1 MRDGR
6 AATRLIRAP
15 MIRIQRPLSHTFKR
29 FTESSKAGGIVLIAC
44 TLLSL
49 SIANSALG
57 PAWLGFWHQY
67 VAGLSIE
74 HWVNDAL
81 MAIFFLL
88 IGLEIKR
95 EILEGQLSSRDQITL
110 PVVAAAAGMAVP
122 ALVYVFFN
130 METPETLRGWAI
142 PAATDIAFALCLFSL
157 VGKRAPLSLKVL
169 LTAIAVVDDMGA
181 IVIIALFYT
190 AELSLAYLL
199 GAAVCLAVLMI
210 LNRSGQ
216 MRLWPYL
223 LVGAFLWFFVFKS
236 GLHATIAGVLTALT
250 IPLRTRTPEQLSP
263 LKRLEHGLHPWVA
276 FAILPIFAFANAGVD
291 LQGLS
296 LAMLLEPLPLGIA
309 AGLFI
314 GKQIGI
320 FGSCWLMI
328 KLGWA
333 RMPFGAGWTSLYGMT
348 ILCGVG
354 FTMSLFIGGLAFDTP
369 LYLNEV
375 RLGIL
380 VGSLIS
386 SLAGIAVLALAPRK
400 QAGNAVA

>member
-1 MRDGR
+1 MSQMAQWGPARMLLNFFR
-6 AATRLIRAP
+6 MEA
-15 MIRIQRPLSHTFKR
+15 
-29 FTESSKAGGIVLIAC
+29 AGGLLLLLAAAVAIVMR
-44 TLLSL
+44 
-49 SIANSALG
+49 NSD
-57 PAWLGFWHQY
+57 Y
-67 VAGLSIE
+67 AGLYDLLQNFPMTFGLGAYSLTKPAVLWI
-74 HWVNDAL
+74 NDGL

-88 IGLEIKR
+88 VGLEIKR

-110 PVVAAAAGMAVP
+110 PVVAAAAGMVVP

-130 METPETLRGWAI
+130 IDTPETLSGWAI

-157 VGKRAPLSLKVL
+157 VGSRAPLSLKVL

-199 GAAVCLAVLMI
+199 GAAVCLALLII

-236 GLHATIAGVLTALT
+236 GLHATIAGVLAALT
-250 IPLRTRTPEQLSP
+250 IPLRTRSPEQVSP

-296 LAMLLEPLPLGIA
+296 MDLLLEPLPLGIA

-320 FGSCWLMI
+320 FGSCWLLI
-328 KLGWA
+328 KMGWA
-333 RMPFGAGWTSLYGMT
+333 RMPYNAGWGSLYGMA

-354 FTMSLFIGGLAFDTP
+354 FTMSLFIGGLAFSTP

-380 VGSLIS
+380 VGSLVS
-386 SLAGIAVLALAPRK
+386 SLAGVAVLYFSARPL
-400 QAGNAVA
+400 QADAAKSA

>member
-1 MRDGR
+1 MSQVAQWGPARMLLNFFR
-6 AATRLIRAP
+6 MEA
-15 MIRIQRPLSHTFKR
+15 
-29 FTESSKAGGIVLIAC
+29 AGGLLLLLAAAVAIVMRNSGLAGVYD
-44 TLLSL
+44 LLQNFPMTFGVGVFSL
-49 SIANSALG
+49 TK
-57 PAWLGFWHQY
+57 PAVLW
-67 VAGLSIE
+67 I
-74 HWVNDAL
+74 NDGL

-88 IGLEIKR
+88 VGLEIKR
-95 EILEGQLSSRDQITL
+95 EILAGQLSSRDQITL
-110 PVVAAAAGMAVP
+110 PVVAAVAGMAAP

-130 METPETLRGWAI
+130 MGSPETLSGWAI

-157 VGKRAPLSLKVL
+157 VGRRAPLSLKVL

-190 AELSLAYLL
+190 AELSLMYLA
-199 GAAVCLAVLMI
+199 GAVACLAVLI
-210 LNRSGQ
+210 VLNRSGQ

-236 GLHATIAGVLTALT
+236 GLHATIAGVLTALAV
-250 IPLRTRTPEQLSP
+250 PLRTLRPDQKSP
-263 LKRLEHGLHPWVA
+263 LKRLEHALHPWVA
-276 FAILPIFAFANAGVD
+276 FAILPVFAFANAGVD

-296 LAMLLEPLPLGIA
+296 LAMLLDPIPLGIA

-328 KLGWA
+328 RMGWA
-333 RMPFGAGWTSLYGMT
+333 RMPFNASWMSLYGMA

-354 FTMSLFIGGLAFDTP
+354 FTMSLFIGGLAFSTP
-369 LYLNEV
+369 IYLNEV

-380 VGSLIS
+380 TGSLIS
-386 SLAGIAVLALAPRK
+386 SLAGVAVLALAPRP
-400 QAGNAVA
+400 QAETENETL

>member
-1 MRDGR
+1 MLLNFFRME
-6 AATRLIRAP
+6 A
-15 MIRIQRPLSHTFKR
+15 
-29 FTESSKAGGIVLIAC
+29 AGGLLLLLAAAIAIVMR
-44 TLLSL
+44 
-49 SIANSALG
+49 NSD
-57 PAWLGFWHQY
+57 Y
-67 VAGLSIE
+67 AGLYEGFRHFPLTFGISPYSLTKPLELWI
-74 HWVNDAL
+74 NDAL

-88 IGLEIKR
+88 VGLEIKR

-110 PVVAAAAGMAVP
+110 PVVAAVAGMVVP
-122 ALVYVFFN
+122 ALVYVSFN
-130 METPETLRGWAI
+130 LGTPETLRGWAI

-190 AELSLAYLL
+190 AELSLIYLL
-199 GAAVCLAVLMI
+199 GAVVCLAILLI

-223 LVGAFLWFFVFKS
+223 LIGAFLWFFVFKS

-250 IPLRTRTPEQLSP
+250 IPLRTRTPEQDSP

-291 LQGLS
+291 LQGMTLD
-296 LAMLLEPLPLGIA
+296 LLLDPLPLGIA

-328 KLGWA
+328 KMGWA
-333 RMPFGAGWTSLYGMT
+333 RMPFHAGWASLYGMS

-354 FTMSLFIGGLAFDTP
+354 FTMSLFIGGLAFTTAF
-369 LYLNEV
+369 YMNEV

-380 VGSLIS
+380 TGSLIS
-386 SLAGIAVLALAPRK
+386 SLVGVAVLALAPRPPEAAESK
-400 QAGNAVA
+400 

>member
-1 MRDGR
+1 MGQ
-6 AATRLIRAP
+6 AARKGPAQMLVSFFR
-15 MIRIQRPLSHTFKR
+15 
-29 FTESSKAGGIVLIAC
+29 TEAAGGLLLLLAAAIAIVMRNSGGAGGYDLFQNFPL
-44 TLLSL
+44 TFGLGEYSL
-49 SIANSALG
+49 TK
-57 PAWLGFWHQY
+57 PAVLW
-67 VAGLSIE
+67 I
-74 HWVNDAL
+74 NDGL

-110 PVVAAAAGMAVP
+110 PVVAAVAGMAVP

-130 METPETLRGWAI
+130 LATPETLRGWAI

-181 IVIIALFYT
+181 IIIIALFYT

-199 GAAVCLAVLMI
+199 GAVVCLAVLAV

-216 MRLWPYL
+216 TRLWPYL
-223 LVGAFLWFFVFKS
+223 LIGAFLWFFVFKS

-250 IPLRTRTPEQLSP
+250 IPLRTRTPEQASP

-276 FAILPIFAFANAGVD
+276 FAILPLFAFANAGVD

-296 LAMLLEPLPLGIA
+296 LDLLLEPLPLGIA
-309 AGLFI
+309 GGLFI

-333 RMPFGAGWTSLYGMT
+333 RMPFNAGWVSLYGMS

-380 VGSLIS
+380 TGSLIS
-386 SLAGIAVLALAPRK
+386 SLVGLTVLALAPRP
-400 QAGNAVA
+400 QGAGAPHAIP

>member
-1 MRDGR
+1 MSQGAQWGPARMLLNFFR
-6 AATRLIRAP
+6 MEA
-15 MIRIQRPLSHTFKR
+15 
-29 FTESSKAGGIVLIAC
+29 AGGLLLLLAAAVAIVMRNSGFAGVYD
-44 TLLSL
+44 LLQNFPMTFGVGDYSL
-49 SIANSALG
+49 TK
-57 PAWLGFWHQY
+57 PAVLW
-67 VAGLSIE
+67 I
-74 HWVNDAL
+74 NDGL

-88 IGLEIKR
+88 VGLEVKR
-95 EILEGQLSSRDQITL
+95 EILAGQLSRRDQITL
-110 PVVAAAAGMAVP
+110 PVVAAIAGMAVP
-122 ALVYVFFN
+122 ALVYVFVN
-130 METPETLRGWAI
+130 MGTPETLRGWAI
-142 PAATDIAFALCLFSL
+142 PSATDIAFALCLFSL
-157 VGKRAPLSLKVL
+157 VGSRAPLSLKVL

-190 AELSLAYLL
+190 AELSLLSLL
-199 GAAVCLAVLMI
+199 GAVACLALLVV

-250 IPLRTRTPEQLSP
+250 IPLRTRRPDQKSP
-263 LKRLEHGLHPWVA
+263 LKRLEHALHPWVA
-276 FAILPIFAFANAGVD
+276 FAILPVFAFANAGVD

-296 LAMLLEPLPLGIA
+296 LAMLLDPIPLGIA

-328 KLGWA
+328 RMGWA
-333 RMPFGAGWTSLYGMT
+333 RMPFNANWMSLYGMA

-354 FTMSLFIGGLAFDTP
+354 FTMSLFIGGLAFSTP

-380 VGSLIS
+380 TGSLIS
-386 SLAGIAVLALAPRK
+386 SLVGVAVLAMAPRPK
-400 QAGNAVA
+400 VESAAEAL

>member
-1 MRDGR
+1 MSREAQWGPAR
-6 AATRLIRAP
+6 MLVNFFRMEA
-15 MIRIQRPLSHTFKR
+15 
-29 FTESSKAGGIVLIAC
+29 AGG
-44 TLLSL
+44 LLL
-49 SIANSALG
+49 LLAAAVAIMMRNSD
-57 PAWLGFWHQY
+57 F
-67 VAGLSIE
+67 AGLYDLLQNFPMTFGFGAYSLTKPAVLWI
-74 HWVNDAL
+74 NDGL

-88 IGLEIKR
+88 VGLEIKR

-110 PVVAAAAGMAVP
+110 PVVAAAAGMAMP

-130 METPETLRGWAI
+130 IGTPETLSGWAI

-157 VGKRAPLSLKVL
+157 VGSRAPLSLKVL

-199 GAAVCLAVLMI
+199 GAVVCLVLLAI

-250 IPLRTRTPEQLSP
+250 IPLRTRRPEQKSP
-263 LKRLEHGLHPWVA
+263 LKRLEHALHPWVA

-296 LAMLLEPLPLGIA
+296 LALLLEPLPLGIA
-309 AGLFI
+309 AGLFV

-333 RMPFGAGWTSLYGMT
+333 RMPFNAGWTSLYGMA

-354 FTMSLFIGGLAFDTP
+354 FTMSLFIGGLAFTTP

-380 VGSLIS
+380 TGSLLS
-386 SLAGIAVLALAPRK
+386 SLVGVTVLAFAPRPR
-400 QAGNAVA
+400 QVESAESQG

>member
-1 MRDGR
+1 MSQV
-6 AATRLIRAP
+6 A
-15 MIRIQRPLSHTFKR
+15 QW
-29 FTESSKAGGIVLIAC
+29 
-44 TLLSL
+44 
-49 SIANSALG
+49 G
-57 PAWLGFWHQY
+57 PARVLLNVFKMEATGGLLLLLAAAIAVFMRNSGSAGVYDLLQNFPMTFGFGAYSLTKPAVLW
-67 VAGLSIE
+67 I
-74 HWVNDAL
+74 NDGL

-95 EILEGQLSSRDQITL
+95 EILAGQLSSRDQITL
-110 PVVAAAAGMAVP
+110 PVVAAAAGMAAP

-130 METPETLRGWAI
+130 TGSPETLRGWAI

-157 VGKRAPLSLKVL
+157 VGRRAPLSLKVL

-190 AELSLAYLL
+190 AELSLMYLA
-199 GAAVCLAVLMI
+199 GAGVCLALLIV

-223 LVGAFLWFFVFKS
+223 LVGALLWFFVFKS

-250 IPLRTRTPEQLSP
+250 IPLRPRHPDQKPP
-263 LKRLEHGLHPWVA
+263 LKRLEHALHPWVA
-276 FAILPIFAFANAGVD
+276 FAILPVFAFANAGVD

-296 LAMLLEPLPLGIA
+296 LAMLLDPIPLGIA

-328 KLGWA
+328 RAGWA
-333 RMPFGAGWTSLYGMT
+333 RMPVNAGWIQLYGMA

-354 FTMSLFIGGLAFDTP
+354 FTMSLFIGGLAFSTP

-380 VGSLIS
+380 SGSLIS
-386 SLAGIAVLALAPRK
+386 SLVGVAVLAMAPRPRGEAAA
-400 QAGNAVA
+400 QAL

>member
-1 MRDGR
+1 MNQMAQWAPARMLLNFFKMEATGGLLLLLAAAVAIVMRNSGFAGQYDLLQNFPMTFGVGDYSLTKPAVLWINDG
-6 AATRLIRAP
+6 
-15 MIRIQRPLSHTFKR
+15 
-29 FTESSKAGGIVLIAC
+29 
-44 TLLSL
+44 
-49 SIANSALG
+49 
-57 PAWLGFWHQY
+57 
-67 VAGLSIE
+67 
-74 HWVNDAL
+74 L

-88 IGLEIKR
+88 VGLEIKR
-95 EILEGQLSSRDQITL
+95 EMLEGQLSSRDQITL

-122 ALVYVFFN
+122 ALIYVFFN
-130 METPETLRGWAI
+130 SSTPETLTGWAI

-157 VGKRAPLSLKVL
+157 VGSRAPLSLKVL

-190 AELSLAYLL
+190 AELSLAYLV
-199 GAAVCLAVLMI
+199 GALVCLVLLVI
-210 LNRSGQ
+210 FNRSGQ

-223 LVGAFLWFFVFKS
+223 LIGAFLWFFVFKS

-250 IPLRTRTPEQLSP
+250 IPLRTRQREQKSP
-263 LKRLEHGLHPWVA
+263 LKRLEHALHPWVA

-296 LAMLLEPLPLGIA
+296 LPMLLQPIPLGIA

-328 KLGWA
+328 RLGLA
-333 RMPFGAGWTSLYGMT
+333 RMPFNAGWVSLYGMA

-354 FTMSLFIGGLAFDTP
+354 FTMSLFIGGLAFSTP
-369 LYLNEV
+369 VYLNEV

-380 VGSLIS
+380 TGSLIS
-386 SLAGIAVLALAPRK
+386 SLAGVLVLVIAPR
-400 QAGNAVA
+400 QHNDALTDSH